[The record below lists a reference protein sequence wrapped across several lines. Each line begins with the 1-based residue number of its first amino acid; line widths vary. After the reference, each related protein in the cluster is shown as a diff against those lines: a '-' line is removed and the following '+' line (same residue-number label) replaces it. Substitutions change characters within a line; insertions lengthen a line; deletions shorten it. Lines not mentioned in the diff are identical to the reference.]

1 MTDTPESTIRLD
13 IEISEKDYEMLGS
26 ICRFGDPNVTDPWS
40 IPIIRN
46 KILHDWIFQK
56 FITIVGTL
64 YRCRCKR
71 DADIPAE
78 SYFYCENNCGDEDRG
93 ICDMIQM
100 KQGFNRKFPSHQ
112 ERVSDEIYKKRRQ
125 FICDREFRKPY
136 PCNLFY
142 LISHDGIEQIVTSET
157 VRFETYIGMKG
168 WEAFVNAVVN
178 LIRQGF
184 LEWNG
189 PCLKVSAQG
198 ANEIVCRVCSA
209 EIKVPLYKEL
219 A

>member
-1 MTDTPESTIRLD
+1 MTR
-13 IEISEKDYEMLGS
+13 IEIDLSEKDCQMLGS
-26 ICRFGDPNVTDPWS
+26 ICRYGDPNATDPTE
-40 IPIIRN
+40 IPF
-46 KILHDWIFQK
+46 ILTGIMHDWIFQK
-56 FITIVGTL
+56 LITIIGDC

-71 DADIPAE
+71 DADIPGNPE
-78 SYFYCENNCGDEDRG
+78 EPYFNCEENCGHENRG

-136 PCNLFY
+136 PRNLFY

-178 LIRQGF
+178 LIRHGF

-189 PCLKVSAQG
+189 PFLKVSEQG
-198 ANEIVCRVCSA
+198 VNEIVCRVCSA